1 MYELEFVFKGGS
13 ETWITYADS
22 FTVSEDLS
30 TLVMVSD
37 EIPGH
42 ETVFLREVVRY
53 SVTPLE
59 G

>member
-1 MYELEFVFKGGS
+1 MYELECVFKS
-13 ETWITYADS
+13 RPDAWITYANN
-22 FTVSEDLS
+22 FTVSEDFS
-30 TLVMVSD
+30 TLTMVCD